1 MKINLLVGGPI
12 ENYPEGLLEK
22 RGQDELWVGA
32 DKGAVRLLRSR
43 NQTASFNR
51 RLRFINESRTIFGR
65 RHEQGSDDFG
75 S

>member
-12 ENYPEGLLEK
+12 ENYPERLLEK

-32 DKGAVRLLRSR
+32 DKGAVRLCEAGIKPL
-43 NQTASFNR
+43 
-51 RLRFINESRTIFGR
+51 LFINESRTIFGR

>member
-1 MKINLLVGGPI
+1 MPKDCLK
-12 ENYPEGLLEK
+12 K

-32 DKGAVRLLRSR
+32 DKESGAELLRGR

-51 RLRFINESRTIFGR
+51 RLRFINGSRTIFGR